1 MMKSNEIKYVIYLGL
16 ALLLGYGIY
25 EANNLHSDMSEL
37 PILGQ
42 TLKDENGNLFHHT
55 IDTFTTINQHG
66 ESVTA
71 ENLVGKIHVANFFF
85 TSCPVICPKMTLNL
99 KSVQENVDV
108 PDLYFVS
115 FSIDPKR
122 DSIQKM
128 KQFAEK
134 FEIDESNWHFV
145 RAEKEII
152 YKLVRNSY
160 FLVAVEGS
168 SEKNDFIHSEQVALV
183 DKELR
188 IRGFYDAMDEDGIK
202 QLKKDI
208 VKLYK
213 SYN

>member
-1 MMKSNEIKYVIYLGL
+1 MKSSNLKYILLLGL
-16 ALLLGYGIY
+16 AFVLGYGIY
-25 EANNLHSDMSEL
+25 TANNLYKDYTEL

-42 TLKDENGNLFHHT
+42 TLKDEAGNLIYHT
-55 IDTFTTINQHG
+55 IDTFTTINQNG
-66 ESVTA
+66 EIISQQSMK
-71 ENLVGKIHVANFFF
+71 GKIHVANFFF
-85 TSCPVICPKMTLNL
+85 TSCPVICPQMTLNL
-99 KSVQENVDV
+99 KTVQESVNI
-108 PDLYFVS
+108 PDFEFIS

-134 FEIDESNWHFV
+134 FEVNESNWHFV
-145 RAEKEII
+145 RAEKEVI

-160 FLVAVEGS
+160 FLLAVECS

-183 DKELR
+183 DKDLR
-188 IRGFYDAMDEDGIK
+188 IRGFYDAMDEEGIT

-208 VKLYK
+208 KKLNK

>member
-1 MMKSNEIKYVIYLGL
+1 MKSSNLKYILLLGL
-16 ALLLGYGIY
+16 AFVLGYGIY
-25 EANNLHSDMSEL
+25 TANNLYKDYTEL

-42 TLKDENGNLFHHT
+42 TLKDEAGNLIYHT
-55 IDTFTTINQHG
+55 IDTFTTINQNG
-66 ESVTA
+66 EIISQQSMK
-71 ENLVGKIHVANFFF
+71 GKIHVANFFF
-85 TSCPVICPKMTLNL
+85 TSCPVICPQMTLNL
-99 KSVQENVDV
+99 KTVQESVNI
-108 PDLYFVS
+108 PDFEFIS

-134 FEIDESNWHFV
+134 FEVNESNWHFV
-145 RAEKEII
+145 RAEKEVI

-160 FLVAVEGS
+160 FLLAVEGS

-183 DKELR
+183 DKDLR
-188 IRGFYDAMDEDGIK
+188 IRGFYDAMDEEGIT

-208 VKLYK
+208 KKLNK